1 MWMRKKI
8 NFSGKT
14 EFHHKGTEDEM
25 SNARKESR
33 PVVSYR
39 VKLKNRRVTGGLLA
53 DGTVYW
59 VFRRLTKE
67 RTVEQS
73 TIRLSREAIAAMF
86 EICVRFAMWEADQE
100 KRRTK

>member
-1 MWMRKKI
+1 
-8 NFSGKT
+8 
-14 EFHHKGTEDEM
+14 M

-53 DGTVYW
+53 DGTVVW
-59 VFRRLTKE
+59 SFRRLTKE
-67 RTVEQS
+67 RTIAEDQ
-73 TIRLSREAIAAMF
+73 IRLSRQAIAAMF
-86 EICVRFAMWEADQE
+86 DICGKFAMWEAGQE